1 MRSPVAR
8 EGLPLILIG
17 IVLTLVAVW
26 WARSGG
32 WGARGLAPALC
43 GALGFFVVY
52 FFRDPERRIPER
64 NDLVVAPAD
73 GRIVSV
79 GLVDGE
85 ELMAGPATRV
95 TIFLSVFDVHVQ
107 RAPLAGRV
115 VHFSHSE
122 GVYLPAWRNDASS
135 RNESATLGFETAAG
149 PVVVRQIAG
158 FIARRIATY
167 PREGDHVAKG
177 ERIGLI
183 RFGSRVDLFV
193 PGEWDVPVEPGDMV
207 RGGESVMA
215 WVTREGGT
223 GEDGAAP
230 RSARESADR

>member
-8 EGLPLILIG
+8 EGLPLIVIG
-17 IVLTLVAVW
+17 IVLTLLALW

-43 GALGFFVVY
+43 GALGFFVLY
-52 FFRDPERRIPER
+52 FFRDPERRSPER
-64 NDLVVAPAD
+64 DDLVVAPAD
-73 GRIVSV
+73 GRIVTV
-79 GLVDGE
+79 GVVDGE
-85 ELMAGPATRV
+85 DFMAGPATRV

-115 VHFSHSE
+115 GRYSYRE
-122 GVYLPAWRNDASS
+122 GVYLPAWRTDASG

-158 FIARRIATY
+158 LVARRIATY
-167 PREGDHVAKG
+167 PREGDRVAKG

-193 PGEWDVPVEPGDMV
+193 PPEWEVAVEPGDMV
-207 RGGESVMA
+207 RAGESVMA
-215 WVTREGGT
+215 LVAGG
-223 GEDGAAP
+223 GG
-230 RSARESADR
+230 DR